1 MQYTKI
7 VKLASGNVQLQNA
20 SDSPV
25 KTLQPAANLELLP
38 DDAGVRIKQW
48 QGENTDILIS
58 QVAFTRLDPA
68 ADVAFAGTAQDL
80 MTLLSASFFFE
91 LVASAFQ
98 DYPVGTRQSFLESG
112 YMVVTNQAAPINTLQ
127 GYFIK
132 IEENT
137 DIDSLRVRISGGVAG
152 NSIYG
157 VYDVVDGYPTSLVFS
172 GAEISNTTGGVNVDA
187 VINQTINAGFYFVAY
202 SSSSAATFFAY
213 TSAILYSS
221 MFGTLA
227 SVGVQTGYT
236 IARTYDSTLPATF
249 PIGATFTTAQMT
261 ALTFLIQ

>member
-80 MTLLSASFFFE
+80 LTLLSDSFFFE

-137 DIDSLRVRISGGVAG
+137 DIDSLRVRVSGGVAG

-157 VYDVVDGYPTSLVFS
+157 VYNVVDGYPTSLFFS
-172 GAEISNTTGGVNVDA
+172 GAEISNTIAGNIDA
-187 VINQTINAGFYFVAY
+187 VINQTIDAGFYFVAY

-221 MFGTLA
+221 MFGTPT

-249 PIGATFTTAQMT
+249 PIGATATTAQMT